1 MKRQAAGA
9 NFPFLEA
16 ERWNG
21 LRAVPKA
28 ADLSRRATP
37 CSSQAAA
44 GRAFCFE
51 PPFCIGGRP
60 ALGRK
65 GFSILLKKVM
75 FWVMVLFALEHLA
88 AIVYIMARGYT
99 NLPAF
104 SLVVASILATILTA
118 TVIRHLIKRLHRRQL
133 ELVYLLNGVM
143 VAVNLL
149 FLQFGTMATI
159 DFVEMLAVGTL
170 FDVLVSIVLVVLSRR
185 HSRYVKFYRS

>member
-1 MKRQAAGA
+1 M
-9 NFPFLEA
+9 
-16 ERWNG
+16 
-21 LRAVPKA
+21 
-28 ADLSRRATP
+28 
-37 CSSQAAA
+37 
-44 GRAFCFE
+44 
-51 PPFCIGGRP
+51 
-60 ALGRK
+60 
-65 GFSILLKKVM
+65 LKKVM
-75 FWVMVLFALEHLA
+75 FWVMVLFALEHLV

-104 SLVVASILATILTA
+104 SLVVASILPTILPA